1 MVEEVQGH
9 VLWYLVQ
16 TCSAVLLVRSSL
28 TPPGGGALAWWLC
41 SAEWQAKGDGRQKEM
56 AQSGLYP
63 SSMGQAI
70 VSAWLQSQ
78 VHASGSSQLQP
89 RGPGQ
94 AVQQSSSPQGT
105 MMILILGQGRVR
117 TKGLTA
123 GSKTAKVDGEG
134 RVQGC

>member
-70 VSAWLQSQ
+70 ISAWLQSQ

-89 RGPGQ
+89 WGPGQ
-94 AVQQSSSPQGT
+94 AVQQSTRHNDDPDPWAGQSQDQGT
-105 MMILILGQGRVR
+105 DSRQQN
-117 TKGLTA
+117 
-123 GSKTAKVDGEG
+123 S
-134 RVQGC
+134 QS